1 MHLSRPFRLL
11 ILHVALSSIAALSP
25 GEEFAD
31 IDTGAYSSEPASAI
45 DYAPCCDAQASA
57 VEIPQL
63 KAFWE
68 HGPVLKS
75 DDGRYRFHLGG
86 RLEFDNSWYQ
96 QSTNLPFEL
105 QNGTTM
111 RRARLRAD
119 GTVHDDLDFV
129 TEVNFANI
137 QDVVNANTETAIG
150 SVGLSDFHLTFKSV
164 PFVENLRVGHFKQP
178 IGLEHRTSANFLY
191 YMERS
196 SGHEAFL
203 QPFQFV
209 SGVMIFD
216 SYWDER
222 ATAGLSFARVGRQTI
237 TPFSF
242 GAGSGEYA
250 LTGRLTALPFYEE
263 DGRRLVHLGFAF
275 NYSGTDNNRFAAANR
290 PLVRA
295 GAGPRQVPDVLRT
308 GTFFTT
314 DPVQI
319 INVEFATVLNQFSVS
334 AEYQFSRGSNLF
346 EQFDD
351 GVFSGPRGNVTY
363 QGFYVEAGLFLNPAD
378 YRRFNK
384 QEAVW
389 DRQITQAADSRRA
402 SRSRF
407 FAAHKPVQLVCRYSF
422 LDLVSGTPVLTPAS
436 GSQAGRENDL
446 TVGVN
451 WHLNSQT
458 HLMVNY
464 VYTALDY
471 VNDTS
476 GTIHA
481 LGCRMHFDF

>member
-11 ILHVALSSIAALSP
+11 IFHFALSTIAVLAR
-25 GEEFAD
+25 GEQIIEPDAFYCDPAD
-31 IDTGAYSSEPASAI
+31 TLDC
-45 DYAPCCDAQASA
+45 APCFDAQTSGAA
-57 VEIPQL
+57 IPQL

-75 DDGRYRFHLGG
+75 DDGSYRFHLGG
-86 RLEFDNSWYQ
+86 RLEFDNTWYQ
-96 QSTNLPFEL
+96 QSTSLPFEL
-105 QNGTTM
+105 QDGTTM

-119 GTVHDDLDFV
+119 GTVHETIDFV

-137 QDVVNANTETAIG
+137 QEVVNANTETAIG
-150 SVGLSDFHLTFKSV
+150 SVGLTDFYLTFKNV

-178 IGLEHRTSANFLY
+178 IGLEHRTSANYFY

-196 SGHEAFL
+196 PGHEAFL

-222 ATAGLSFARVGRQTI
+222 ATAGLSFARVGKQTI

-250 LTGRLTALPFYEE
+250 LTGRLTALPVYEK
-263 DGRRLVHLGFAF
+263 DGRRLLHLGIAF
-275 NYSGTDNNRFAAANR
+275 NYSGTDNDRFAAANR

-295 GAGPRQVPDVLRT
+295 GAGPQLVPDVVRT

-314 DPVQI
+314 EPVQI
-319 INVEFATVLNQFSVS
+319 MNVEFATVLNQFSVS
-334 AEYQFSRGSNLF
+334 AEYQFARGNRLF
-346 EQFDD
+346 EQFDN

-363 QGFYVEAGLFLNPAD
+363 QGVYVEAGLFLNPAD

-389 DRQITQAADSRRA
+389 DRQTTPAADSRRS

-422 LDLVSGTPVLTPAS
+422 LDLVSGAPVLTSPS
-436 GSQAGRENDL
+436 GAQAGREHDL
-446 TVGVN
+446 TAGVN

-476 GTIHA
+476 GTIHG